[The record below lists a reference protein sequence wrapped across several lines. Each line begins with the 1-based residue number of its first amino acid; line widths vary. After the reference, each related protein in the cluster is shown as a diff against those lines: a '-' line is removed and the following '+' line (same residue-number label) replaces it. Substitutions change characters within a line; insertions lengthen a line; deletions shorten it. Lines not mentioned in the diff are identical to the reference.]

1 MKNRVLYILF
11 ILGALCVV
19 AGALLKIE
27 HYQHGTL
34 VLGIGLG
41 LEVGSV
47 TFFIGKLLIM
57 KNEKL

>member
-1 MKNRVLYILF
+1 MKNNTLYIVF
-11 ILGALCVV
+11 VLGALCMI